1 MRKFVEQKKLENS
14 PTYQKWL
21 KDQESI
27 EIEQAKEE
35 AAQAAERF
43 LYSKFSTN
51 RVSWA
56 YTIVGSVNGKK
67 PRWKLKNTGE
77 SFKKSW
83 L

>member
-1 MRKFVEQKKLENS
+1 MFKFVEQKKLENS

-43 LYSKFSTN
+43 CTPDLVKITLIELIL
-51 RVSWA
+51 R
-56 YTIVGSVNGKK
+56 
-67 PRWKLKNTGE
+67 L
-77 SFKKSW
+77 
-83 L
+83 